1 MGKEARSGKLPCTR
15 EVLQYFFYRKN
26 TPNFKYKPVSGAIC
40 CPLKTG
46 TISSSCGDN
55 PHCSPSS
62 ECVVWKLKH
71 EGRWIESGIPIMS
84 DLAITRKIIKL
95 NEEYKK
101 LDKNKAKPNSD
112 KLKREAFVK
121 KLDTL
126 FDISCSDSEDKIKMD
141 RLRNKEAVVEDMR
154 FLDDQRGDRKMVIGT
169 RDLDFDASV
178 GRKVAI
184 DTRVLRMTVK
194 AANNN
199 NEADDSMAED
209 LNIPNEDIN
218 DDDYVVVEKKR
229 RQQDEMVSLTFSRKK
244 LAKETAVTAKRHKI
258 GITAQRDLLANIIN
272 VGGGNIEEFSLS
284 NKTVRKAGT
293 VAVKESADEIKR
305 DFKKMCREEH
315 QGEKFIIINFDG
327 KSLAQFH
334 DQVKSVKKRISVIAT
349 SPYFSSDQ
357 VLAVPITASNSGKD
371 QKEVVVKELM
381 EWEVMPFLFGLG
393 FDTTSDNTGSKRGAV
408 VLIEKEVGYGYGYG
422 YANGHGYSYGYGF
435 GHASPSRPPLTSY
448 DLIFL
453 KFD

>member
-1 MGKEARSGKLPCTR
+1 M
-15 EVLQYFFYRKN
+15 
-26 TPNFKYKPVSGAIC
+26 
-40 CPLKTG
+40 
-46 TISSSCGDN
+46 
-55 PHCSPSS
+55 
-62 ECVVWKLKH
+62 
-71 EGRWIESGIPIMS
+71 
-84 DLAITRKIIKL
+84 
-95 NEEYKK
+95 
-101 LDKNKAKPNSD
+101 
-112 KLKREAFVK
+112 
-121 KLDTL
+121 
-126 FDISCSDSEDKIKMD
+126 
-141 RLRNKEAVVEDMR
+141 EDMR

-178 GRKVAI
+178 GRKVAR

-218 DDDYVVVEKKR
+218 DIIN
-229 RQQDEMVSLTFSRKK
+229 FFRKK

-371 QKEVVVKELM
+371 QKEVVVKELV
-381 EWEVMPFLFGLG
+381 E
-393 FDTTSDNTGSKRGAV
+393 
-408 VLIEKEVGYGYGYG
+408 
-422 YANGHGYSYGYGF
+422 
-435 GHASPSRPPLTSY
+435 
-448 DLIFL
+448 
-453 KFD
+453 